1 MKPQE
6 GAMKVESLDNWKT
19 ISYSHRERKRKR
31 GRGERRVQWTGDQ
44 PLYRQGDWVT
54 YQA

>member
-1 MKPQE
+1 MKLQE

-19 ISYSHRERKRKR
+19 IPYSHRERKRKR
-31 GRGERRVQWTGDQ
+31 RRGERRVQWTGDQ